1 MTFKEIFLKS
11 NINSVTILL
20 ESFDTPLKVKYTK
33 ESTDESKVQK
43 GYFEIN
49 NKEFMILIE
58 ILNVEK
64 AMLVNFYQKID
75 NTWVEKQTDN
85 LSKIEVLSVFSTIIN
100 EVQLYLK
107 KCDFLILQPN
117 DSKKFTIYNQLVKKF
132 NKLQEFNVSTDG
144 KSIFLER
151 KNKIL
156 DITIFNKFKNFKS

>member
-33 ESTDESKVQK
+33 ENTSESKVQK

-156 DITIFNKFKNFKS
+156 DITIFTKLKYFKL